1 MWMFTRLKV
10 VPQIIK
16 AIEYCKNNDYHID
29 GIYLHQASRVVVEG
43 IKKLLPIETKI
54 IFENYHRYGNTVS
67 SSIPFLLEEYPL
79 AVSGGKTVS
88 ILAGFGVGLTSSVIV
103 YGNKN

>member
-1 MWMFTRLKV
+1 MTSLVFPGQGSQFVGMSKDFYSNYPIAKQTIEEIEDISKIDLK
-10 VPQIIK
+10 
-16 AIEYCKNNDYHID
+16 
-29 GIYLHQASRVVVEG
+29 
-43 IKKLLPIETKI
+43 KI